1 MADPDASKRGMDST
15 RVTAFT
21 DGLFVVAATLLVVS
35 IDIPAIPDAQVSKV
49 LPHALDDILPQLLSY
64 FISFAVIVL
73 FWFRHHA
80 LFGRV
85 HTHDARFV
93 ALNMVF
99 LAFIAVLPFPTEL
112 VGKYG
117 SQPIS
122 TIVYSINVLVLSGL
136 LTALFVYAERHQLVH
151 VDPEAFRHRLRA
163 LSVFI
168 VFGASIPIALI
179 FGARA
184 AVYTWLTMFI
194 VPRIVLRLV
203 GGGRSSP
210 AG

>member
-1 MADPDASKRGMDST
+1 MAAPDPNKVMDSS
-15 RVTAFT
+15 RVVGFT

-35 IDIPAIPDAQVSKV
+35 IDIPNIPEHDVATQ
-49 LPHALDDILPQLLSY
+49 LPHVLDDIVPQLLSY

-99 LAFIAVLPFPTEL
+99 LAFIAVLPFPSEL
-112 VGKYG
+112 LGKYG
-117 SQPIS
+117 EEKIS
-122 TIVYSINVLVLSGL
+122 VVIYAINVLVLSSLLISLYLYSERKGL
-136 LTALFVYAERHQLVH
+136 
-151 VDPEAFRHRLRA
+151 VDADVEGGIYRVRA
-163 LSVFI
+163 LSVLL
-168 VFGASIPIALI
+168 VFGASIPVALL

-184 AVYTWLTMFI
+184 AEYTWLGMFI
-194 VPRIVLRLV
+194 VPRLV
-203 GGGRSSP
+203 ARATRGRYS
-210 AG
+210 

>member
-1 MADPDASKRGMDST
+1 MAAPEPNKVMDSS
-15 RVTAFT
+15 RVVGFT

-35 IDIPAIPDAQVSKV
+35 IDIPTIPERDVATQ
-49 LPHALDDILPQLLSY
+49 LPHVLDDIVPQLLSY

-99 LAFIAVLPFPTEL
+99 LAFIAVLPFPSEL
-112 VGKYG
+112 LGKYG
-117 SQPIS
+117 EEKIS
-122 TIVYSINVLVLSGL
+122 VVIYAINVLVLSSLLISLYLYSERKGL
-136 LTALFVYAERHQLVH
+136 
-151 VDPEAFRHRLRA
+151 VDADVEGGIYRVRA
-163 LSVFI
+163 LSVLL
-168 VFGASIPIALI
+168 VFGASIPVALL

-184 AVYTWLTMFI
+184 AEYTWLGMYMA
-194 VPRIVLRLV
+194 PRLV
-203 GGGRSSP
+203 ARATRGRYS
-210 AG
+210 

>member
-1 MADPDASKRGMDST
+1 MAAPEPNKVMDSS
-15 RVTAFT
+15 RVVGFT

-35 IDIPAIPDAQVSKV
+35 IDIPNIPERDVATQ
-49 LPHALDDILPQLLSY
+49 LPRVLDDIVPQLLSY

-99 LAFIAVLPFPTEL
+99 LAFIAVLPFPSEL
-112 VGKYG
+112 LGKYG
-117 SQPIS
+117 QEKIS
-122 TIVYSINVLVLSGL
+122 VVIYAINVLVLSSL
-136 LTALFVYAERHQLVH
+136 LISLYLYSERKNLVDADMEGGIYR
-151 VDPEAFRHRLRA
+151 VRA
-163 LSVFI
+163 LSVLL
-168 VFGASIPIALI
+168 VFGASIPVALL

-184 AVYTWLTMFI
+184 AEYTWLGMFI
-194 VPRIVLRLV
+194 VPRLLARATR
-203 GGGRSSP
+203 GRYS
-210 AG
+210 